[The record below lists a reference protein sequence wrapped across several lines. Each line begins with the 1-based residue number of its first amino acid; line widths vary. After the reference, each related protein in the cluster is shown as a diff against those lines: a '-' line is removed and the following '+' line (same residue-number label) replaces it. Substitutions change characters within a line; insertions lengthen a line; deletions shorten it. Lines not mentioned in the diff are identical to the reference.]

1 MLWTSLPRQLVGK
14 VLPVLGTLLFQKR
27 EKRGFQLRNFQ
38 REIYPHYDLRVKV
51 VRARNIKST
60 DLLSKADCFVEVL
73 LPTSSPLASRTKVVP
88 NCSHPEWNETF
99 HFQIH
104 KAVKNI
110 LELTLYDEDV
120 LQNDQLAS
128 VMFDLGGLEPG
139 QSHSHTF
146 LLNPKD
152 KEELQV
158 EFFLEKGNVPAS
170 EVITNGVLVAHP
182 CLRIQGTI
190 EEAAVAQWWEYVF
203 SLWPYGRNSR
213 WRRGSRLLQVSLPG
227 AYEKSQSFSKYLP
240 QEEGSSNSFIFHM
253 NPILQSGLNIAL
265 WQSSELDSQT
275 RRLDKEE
282 IPISSLPLGQEVQ
295 HLVTMREGHELTLNL
310 KAEVSS
316 RDLDVRLGFDLCK
329 GEQMFLD
336 KRKQIVSKAL
346 QKVLELDK
354 APQPDQVPVVAVL
367 GTGGGTRAMTS
378 LYGSLTG
385 LQELGFLD
393 TVTYLSGISGSTW
406 CISTI
411 YKDPGWSQ
419 TSLWGP
425 VRQARRSVCSSKTR
439 AFLSDQ
445 LRYYSHQLLARE
457 KSGFRVS
464 LIDLWGLLIEYFL
477 YQKEN
482 PAKLSDQRAAVVEGQ
497 NPYPIYAGINVHR
510 NVSSQDFAEW
520 YEFTPYE
527 VGFPKYGA
535 FIPTELFASEFFMG
549 RLLKS
554 WPEPRICYLQGLWGS
569 AFAANLEDI
578 FRRTIGFKISLL
590 DSHSDSIDTKDDC
603 ETLQLLKPARLRT
616 RLYIPQGI
624 FSKTLMDIFTSR
636 FTSGENF
643 NFIQG
648 LCLHERY
655 TESKEFLAQ
664 KVSHPDAF
672 PNNLTPMKECLYLVD
687 GAFAINSPF
696 PLVLLPQRDV
706 DVILSFDYSLDMP
719 FEVLKLTEKYCQDRN
734 IPFPQIELKHKDM
747 LEPQEYYVFDN
758 VEDPRVPIVLHFP
771 LVNRTFQK
779 YQAPGVERKTQK
791 EKNFA
796 NFTIKDQEYIYGIM
810 NFTYLPKEFDR
821 LVELS
826 RYNIL
831 NNAEAD
837 QP

>member
-1 MLWTSLPRQLVGK
+1 MLWTSLPRQLVGR
-14 VLPVLGTLLFQKR
+14 VLPVLGALLFQKR
-27 EKRGFQLRNFQ
+27 EKRGFQLRNLQ
-38 REIYPHYDLRVKV
+38 HEIYPHYDLRVKV
-51 VRARNIKST
+51 VRARIVRST
-60 DLLSKADCFVEVL
+60 DLWSKADCFVEVR
-73 LPTSSPLASRTKVVP
+73 LPTSSPLVAKTKVIP
-88 NCSHPEWNETF
+88 NCCHPEWNETF

-146 LLNPKD
+146 LLNSKD
-152 KEELQV
+152 REELQV
-158 EFFLEKGNVPAS
+158 EFFLEKRNVPAS
-170 EVITNGVLVAHP
+170 EVVTNGVLVAYP

-190 EEAAVAQWWEYVF
+190 EEAAIAQWQEDGNRY
-203 SLWPYGRNSR
+203 
-213 WRRGSRLLQVSLPG
+213 LQVSLPG
-227 AYEKSQSFSKYLP
+227 AYEKSQSFPKYLP
-240 QEEGSSNSFIFHM
+240 QEEGSSNIFIFHM

-265 WQSSELDSQT
+265 WQSSELESQT
-275 RRLDKEE
+275 RKLDKEE

-295 HLVTMREGHELTLNL
+295 HLVTVKEGPELTLNL

-336 KRKQIVSKAL
+336 KRKRIVSKAL

-411 YKDPGWSQ
+411 YKDPAWSQ
-419 TSLWGP
+419 TSLWDP

-439 AFLSDQ
+439 AFLSEQ
-445 LRYYSHQLLARE
+445 LRYYSHQLVARE

-477 YQKEN
+477 YQEEN
-482 PAKLSDQRAAVVEGQ
+482 PAKLSDQQAAVVEGQ

-510 NVSSQDFAEW
+510 NVSSQDFSEW
-520 YEFTPYE
+520 CEFTPYE

-535 FIPTELFASEFFMG
+535 FIPTELFGSEFFMG
-549 RLLKS
+549 RLLRS
-554 WPEPRICYLQGLWGS
+554 RPEPRICYLQGLWGS
-569 AFAANLEDI
+569 AFAANLEDV
-578 FRRTIGFKISLL
+578 FEATIGTKIRLPY
-590 DSHSDSIDTKDDC
+590 SHNESIDVKDDC
-603 ETLQLLKPARLRT
+603 KTLQLLEPARLRT
-616 RLYIPQGI
+616 RLYIPQGM
-624 FSKTLMDIFTSR
+624 FSQTLMDIFTSR

-648 LCLHERY
+648 LCLHEHY
-655 TESKEFLAQ
+655 TEIKEFLAQ
-664 KVSHPDAF
+664 KASHLDAF

-687 GAFAINSPF
+687 GGFAINSPF

-706 DVILSFDYSLDMP
+706 DVILSFDYSLDTP
-719 FEVLKLTEKYCQDRN
+719 FAVLKLTEKYCQDRD
-734 IPFPQIELKHKDM
+734 IPFPRIELKHEDM
-747 LEPQEYYVFDN
+747 LDPQECYVFDD
-758 VEDPRVPIVLHFP
+758 VEDPRVPIVVHFP

-779 YQAPGVERKTQK
+779 YQAPGVERETQK
-791 EKNFA
+791 EKDFA
-796 NFTIKDQEYIYGIM
+796 DFIIKDQEYIYGMM
-810 NFTYLPKEFDR
+810 NFTYQPNEFDR

-831 NNAEAD
+831 NNAEAVRSALSRAL
-837 QP
+837 QRRQAGR

>member
-1 MLWTSLPRQLVGK
+1 MLWTSLPRQLVGR
-14 VLPVLGTLLFQKR
+14 VLPVLGALLFQKR
-27 EKRGFQLRNFQ
+27 EKRGFQLRNLQ
-38 REIYPHYDLRVKV
+38 HEIYPHYDLRVKV
-51 VRARNIKST
+51 VRARIVRST
-60 DLLSKADCFVEVL
+60 DLWSKADCFVEVR
-73 LPTSSPLASRTKVVP
+73 LPTSSPLVAKTKVIP
-88 NCSHPEWNETF
+88 NCCHPEWNETF

-146 LLNPKD
+146 LLNSKD
-152 KEELQV
+152 REELQV
-158 EFFLEKGNVPAS
+158 EFFLEKRNVPAS
-170 EVITNGVLVAHP
+170 EVVTNGVLVAYP

-190 EEAAVAQWWEYVF
+190 EEAAIAQWQEDGNRY
-203 SLWPYGRNSR
+203 
-213 WRRGSRLLQVSLPG
+213 LQVSLPG
-227 AYEKSQSFSKYLP
+227 AYEKSQSFPKYLP
-240 QEEGSSNSFIFHM
+240 QEEGSSNIFIFHM

-265 WQSSELDSQT
+265 WQSSELESQT
-275 RRLDKEE
+275 RKLDKEE

-295 HLVTMREGHELTLNL
+295 HLVTVKEGPELTLNL

-336 KRKQIVSKAL
+336 KRKRIVSKAL

-411 YKDPGWSQ
+411 YKDPAWSQ
-419 TSLWGP
+419 TSLWDP

-439 AFLSDQ
+439 AFLSEQ
-445 LRYYSHQLLARE
+445 LRYYSHQLVARE

-477 YQKEN
+477 YQEEN
-482 PAKLSDQRAAVVEGQ
+482 PAKLSDQQAAVVEGQ

-510 NVSSQDFAEW
+510 NVSSQDFSEW
-520 YEFTPYE
+520 CEFTPYE

-535 FIPTELFASEFFMG
+535 FIPTELFGSEFFMG
-549 RLLKS
+549 RLLRS
-554 WPEPRICYLQGLWGS
+554 RPEPRICYLQGLWGS
-569 AFAANLEDI
+569 AFAANLEDV
-578 FRRTIGFKISLL
+578 FEATIGTKIRLPY
-590 DSHSDSIDTKDDC
+590 SHNESIDVKDDC
-603 ETLQLLKPARLRT
+603 KTLQLLEPARLRT
-616 RLYIPQGI
+616 RLYIPQGM
-624 FSKTLMDIFTSR
+624 FSQTLMDIFTSR

-648 LCLHERY
+648 LCLHEHY
-655 TESKEFLAQ
+655 TEIKEFLAQ
-664 KVSHPDAF
+664 KASHLDAF

-687 GAFAINSPF
+687 GGFAINSPF

-706 DVILSFDYSLDMP
+706 DVILSFDYSLDTP
-719 FEVLKLTEKYCQDRN
+719 FAVWSERPRRRRTLLT
-734 IPFPQIELKHKDM
+734 
-747 LEPQEYYVFDN
+747 
-758 VEDPRVPIVLHFP
+758 
-771 LVNRTFQK
+771 
-779 YQAPGVERKTQK
+779 
-791 EKNFA
+791 
-796 NFTIKDQEYIYGIM
+796 
-810 NFTYLPKEFDR
+810 
-821 LVELS
+821 LS
-826 RYNIL
+826 
-831 NNAEAD
+831 
-837 QP
+837 